1 MVKKFLFFRCTGGFT
16 LVELLVAAT
25 IIGILTMFATV
36 SYRNSA
42 AETRWAQAKANLEQ
56 LAAAVQRA
64 RVDYPAIKFSAAK
77 MSNTSS
83 SSCPWDPGTSD
94 DTAPGNLIACGYLE
108 GNRWNSEYFE
118 YYVCDNKT
126 SSPCK
131 SGAVACVGFLGS
143 AKVPSKFK
151 KYTYCF
157 YARSGGVETLS

>member
-1 MVKKFLFFRCTGGFT
+1 MVKKFFFFKSTAGFT

-64 RVDYPAIKFSAAK
+64 KVDYPSIKFSSVK

-83 SSCPWDPGTSD
+83 SCTWNPGTSSN
-94 DTAPGNLIACGYLE
+94 TSPSNLIACGYLE

-131 SGAVACVGFLGS
+131 SGAVACVGFLS
-143 AKVPSKFK
+143 TAKVPSKFK